1 MRVVANRVGR
11 PYRHESKPLPQMG
24 DVSFKGSELGSIQ
37 WFMGNSPAELCDS
50 RPTVL
55 IADDDVSTRLLLGEV
70 IRRAGFR
77 VVEAANGNEA
87 REAFELERPD
97 IVMLDVQMP
106 GEDGFAVCSRLRAAQ
121 SGWETPILM
130 VTGLD
135 DVPSIKTAF
144 EVGATDYITKPV
156 NFLQLPHRLFYLLRA
171 ARAFR
176 AAREGEHRLSRVQRL
191 ARLGQ
196 WELNS
201 HTNRFVWAPEAREVF
216 GFPDKQAPNV
226 LSLTRW
232 VHRDDRPRVEALMK
246 AGQPHRVDYRMVLP
260 ELGERLVHQEAV
272 WLDDLAGD
280 LGPLIGIVQ
289 DITLQR
295 ETERQVTR
303 LAYFDTLTGLPNR
316 AYLLEFLER
325 ALSAAHRGQHP
336 VAVMTLDLD
345 LFKRVN
351 DSYGHSVGD
360 ALLEQ
365 VASRIKECIR
375 GADAFTSLPPSS
387 RRLADSSPTV
397 AARFGGDEF
406 LVVLSH
412 MRNAADAGVV
422 AQRILGR
429 LSRPYQI
436 AGVVLQVHASI
447 GIATYP
453 NGGKTAEELLRNAD
467 AAMYHA
473 KERGRNNFQFFSQD
487 IHDQAQRRARLE
499 SALRQALD
507 ALRESPEGDGSL
519 CIALQPQVCSDT
531 GDVSA
536 VESLLRWTL
545 PEGPVSPA
553 EFIPIAEDTGLIVPL
568 GEWVLGQACQAALRL
583 GGVRVA
589 VNVSARQLRDPDFIS
604 TVNNTLKKHEC
615 SSGLIDLEITEGVV
629 MQNTAQSLETLAQLK
644 AMGLRVSLD
653 DFGTGYSSL
662 SYLTRFPID
671 QLKIDRSFVADIWN
685 VNNASV
691 VSAIVALA
699 RNLNLEVV
707 VEGVETRGHVEFFTR
722 FGRLL
727 LQGYYFARPQPE
739 AGLRQWLA
747 ERQRPV
753 PPHGKPSGSL
763 APGV

>member
-1 MRVVANRVGR
+1 
-11 PYRHESKPLPQMG
+11 MG
-24 DVSFKGSELGSIQ
+24 Y
-37 WFMGNSPAELCDS
+37 SPAELCDQ

-77 VVEAANGNEA
+77 VIEASNGADA
-87 REAFELERPD
+87 REAFELEHPD

-106 GEDGFAVCSRLRAAQ
+106 GEDGFEVCRQLRAIQ

-135 DVPSIKTAF
+135 DVPSIKAAF

-156 NFLQLPHRLFYLLRA
+156 NYLQLPHRLHYLLRA

-176 AAREGEHRLSRVQRL
+176 FAREGANRLSRVQRL

-196 WELNS
+196 WEL
-201 HTNRFVWAPEAREVF
+201 HPLVNRFSWAPEAREVF
-216 GFPDKQAPNV
+216 GFPEHQTPSIT
-226 LSLTRW
+226 SLTKW
-232 VHRDDRPRVEALMK
+232 VHRDDRPRVDAIMK
-246 AGQPHRVDYRMVLP
+246 AGQPHRIDYRMVLP
-260 ELGERLVHQEAV
+260 GIGERLVHQEAV
-272 WLDDLAGD
+272 WLDDNAGE

-316 AYLLEFLER
+316 AYLIEFLER
-325 ALSAAHRGQHP
+325 ALAAAHRAQHP

-387 RRLADSSPTV
+387 RRLADVNPTV

-412 MRNAADAGVV
+412 MRSPADAGVV

-429 LSRPYQI
+429 LSRPYVI
-436 AGVVLQVHASI
+436 GGVELQVHASI
-447 GIATYP
+447 GIATFP
-453 NGGKTAEELLRNAD
+453 NGGKNAEELLRNAD

-487 IHDQAQRRARLE
+487 IHDQALRRARLE
-499 SALRQALD
+499 SALRQALG
-507 ALRESPEGDGSL
+507 ALRETPDGDGSL
-519 CIALQPQVCSDT
+519 SIALQPQVCSET

-568 GEWVLGQACQAALRL
+568 GEWVLAQACQAALRL
-583 GGVRVA
+583 DGIRVA
-589 VNVSARQLRDPDFIS
+589 VNVSARQLRDPGFINS
-604 TVNNTLKKHEC
+604 VRSILNHHSCPAE
-615 SSGLIDLEITEGVV
+615 LIDLEITEGVV
-629 MQNTAQSLETLAQLK
+629 MQNTAQNLDTLAELK

-662 SYLTRFPID
+662 SYLTRFQID

-707 VEGVETRGHVEFFTR
+707 VEGVETKGHVDFFNR

-739 AGLRQWLA
+739 KALRQWLA
-747 ERQRPV
+747 ERRDAPARAAT
-753 PPHGKPSGSL
+753 SAGSI

>member
-1 MRVVANRVGR
+1 
-11 PYRHESKPLPQMG
+11 MG
-24 DVSFKGSELGSIQ
+24 K
-37 WFMGNSPAELCDS
+37 SPAQLCDG

-55 IADDDVSTRLLLGEV
+55 IVDDDVSTRLLLGEV

-77 VVEAANGNEA
+77 VVECSDGVEA
-87 REAFELERPD
+87 REAFELEHPD

-106 GEDGFAVCSRLRAAQ
+106 GEDGFEVCRKLRAIQ

-130 VTGLD
+130 VTALD

-144 EVGATDYITKPV
+144 EVGATDYVTKPV
-156 NFLQLPHRLFYLLRA
+156 NYLQLPHRLHFLLRA
-171 ARAFR
+171 AEAFR
-176 AAREGEHRLSRVQRL
+176 AAREGAHRLSRVQRL

-196 WELNS
+196 WELYS
-201 HTNRFVWAPEAREVF
+201 HANRFAWAPEAREVF
-216 GFPDKQAPNV
+216 GFPANQAQTVN
-226 LSLTRW
+226 SLTKW
-232 VHRDDRPRVEALMK
+232 VHRDDRPRVEAIMK
-246 AGQPHRVDYRMVLP
+246 EGQPHRVDYRMVLP
-260 ELGERLVHQEAV
+260 GIGERLVHQEAV
-272 WLDDLAGD
+272 WLDDQAGD

-289 DITLQR
+289 DITMQR

-316 AYLLEFLER
+316 AYLTEFLER
-325 ALSAAHRGQHP
+325 AVSAAHRGQHP
-336 VAVMTLDLD
+336 VAVMALDLD

-365 VASRIKECIR
+365 VALRIKECIR
-375 GADAFTSLPPSS
+375 GADAFTSLPPTS

-412 MRNAADAGVV
+412 MRTAADAGVV

-436 AGVVLQVHASI
+436 AGVELQIQASI

-453 NGGKTAEELLRNAD
+453 TGGKTAEELLRNAD

-499 SALRQALD
+499 SALRQALG
-507 ALRESPEGDGSL
+507 ALREAPEGDGSL
-519 CIALQPQVCSDT
+519 SIALQPQVCSET

-536 VESLLRWTL
+536 VELLLRWTL

-583 GGVRVA
+583 NGLRVA
-589 VNVSARQLRDPDFIS
+589 VNVSARQLRDTGFLS
-604 TVNNTLKKHEC
+604 CVRGTLKKYEC
-615 SSGLIDLEITEGVV
+615 PSDLIDIEITEGVV

-644 AMGLRVSLD
+644 AMGLRISLD

-685 VNNASV
+685 VSNASV
-691 VSAIVALA
+691 VSAIIALA

-707 VEGVETRGHVEFFTR
+707 VEGVETRGHVEFFAR

-739 AGLRQWLA
+739 AGLQKWLA
-747 ERQRPV
+747 ERQRV
-753 PPHGKPSGSL
+753 PAASDEVAGSI
-763 APGV
+763 APGA